1 MATTYDGTT
10 VNFDSTDWKGMI
22 DLMDHSDQFDSVC
35 EGENSEGEKVLI
47 SINKDNI
54 TVQTFQDNG
63 WMRENIYYRDCT
75 VEELFHR

>member
-10 VNFDSTDWKGMI
+10 INFDSTDWRGMVK
-22 DLMDHSDQFDSVC
+22 LMDRAYEFDSMC
-35 EGENSEGEKVLI
+35 DGENAEGERVLI
-47 SINKDNI
+47 SVNRDNI

-63 WMRENIYYRDCT
+63 WMRENIYWRDCT